1 MIRNG
6 KAHCDSCGRELRRLS
21 EEECLEDIIPH
32 GWTDWRTAYKHYCY
46 ECPNEL
52 WDPPCGICETQPC
65 HRGSDCWATPPL
77 HLFPYETYYAENI
90 PWTEN
95 WRLFEK
101 WAYTKPLESYFM
113 EALSR

>member
-1 MIRNG
+1 MIRND
-6 KAHCDSCGRELRRLS
+6 KPYCDSCGRELRILS

-46 ECPNEL
+46 ECSDEM

-65 HRGSDCWATPPL
+65 TRGRDCWATPPL
-77 HLFPYETYYAENI
+77 HLFPYETYYAEEI

-95 WRLFEK
+95 WRIFER
-101 WAYTKPLESYFM
+101 WAYTKPLESYFIGV
-113 EALSR
+113 EAR